1 MDSRFVKTR
10 KAAADG
16 SVSEKIKCQWVIKGF
31 QDSDVDALERRSPTL
46 TADGLAVVLQ
56 AISSKRWI
64 QNIADVEGAFL
75 QGNRYERERGKLYA
89 KLPLDKG
96 DLIEITKCVYG
107 LMDAPLQWWKC
118 FTSFLVGL
126 GIRNETK

>member
-1 MDSRFVKTR
+1 MLK
-10 KAAADG
+10 
-16 SVSEKIKCQWVIKGF
+16 
-31 QDSDVDALERRSPTL
+31 
-46 TADGLAVVLQ
+46 VLFFR
-56 AISSKRWI
+56 AIVMR
-64 QNIADVEGAFL
+64 
-75 QGNRYERERGKLYA
+75 ERERGKLYA
-89 KLPLDKG
+89 KLPREGIPGLDKG